1 MNCPRKPAGPARRLR
16 PSLRPGLEP
25 LDARALP
32 SGFAAMA
39 EVAGAVSSD
48 HIDGHPTSWFAPHG
62 HGHHGQPG
70 ASSHVGP
77 TSAHGR
83 VITGITYTRDA
94 THSEQLDLYL
104 PGGTPP
110 PGGWPVV
117 LAFPGGGWRWASRK
131 DYGQAVSVLTNYGYA
146 VAGVDYTYA
155 SSSSNGGH
163 SWPTNLADAQ
173 QAVRWVRENAGHFRL
188 NPDKVAAMGE
198 SAGAHLALLL
208 GTYPDGPVSTNTPAT
223 AGGPSSGVSD
233 RVQAVVDFYGPTDL
247 AQLYTTTKPGA
258 VSYLD
263 TFLGGP
269 PSAYPGRY
277 TAASPLTYV
286 NKNDPP
292 MLIVQGLSDKTVPGS
307 QSLELASALAKA
319 GVPHQ
324 LITVSWAEHGFR
336 FELGTTPLLSD
347 VVSFLDAA
355 LNGRPLA
362 PSVSL

>member
-1 MNCPRKPAGPARRLR
+1 MNRPRKRVDQTRRFR
-16 PSLRPGLEP
+16 PSIRPGLEP

-32 SGFAAMA
+32 SGFGATAQIAAT
-39 EVAGAVSSD
+39 VAPV
-48 HIDGHPTSWFAPHG
+48 HIDSHPTSWFASHR

-70 ASSHVGP
+70 ATSHVGP
-77 TSAHGR
+77 ASAQGR

-155 SSSSNGGH
+155 SASSNGGR
-163 SWPTNLADAQ
+163 SWPANLADAQ
-173 QAVRWVRENAGHFRL
+173 QAVRWVRENAEHFRL

-208 GTYPDGPVSTNTPAT
+208 ATYPNGPISTDTPAT
-223 AGGPSSGVSD
+223 PGGTSSGVSD

-247 AQLYTTTKPGA
+247 TQLYATTKPGA
-258 VSYLD
+258 DSYLD
-263 TFLGGP
+263 TFLGGS

-277 TAASPLTYV
+277 SAASPLTYV

-292 MLIVQGLSDKTVPGS
+292 MLIVQGLSDVTVPGA
-307 QSLELASALAKA
+307 QSLELASSLAKA

-324 LITVSWAEHGFR
+324 LITVSWATHGFR
-336 FELGTTPLLSD
+336 FELGTIHLLPD
-347 VVSFLDAA
+347 VVSFLNSA

-362 PSVSL
+362 PSISL